1 MRDKCPSKYNYY
13 YVPHE
18 KSFNLDLMLNKNLLI
33 KDYLKLLMSEN
44 GASRLYKW
52 SNTEGN
58 WNLMMPRIKQTAPQT
73 DYFPRWL
80 HGMKYSFRKN
90 SCQVGLSAHCLPF
103 TVMLKQSTHRAMRN
117 TQALAGCF
125 YQSRVHTSTSAH
137 VCVHT
142 MVWQWNISV
151 NQSVT
156 PVK

>member
-1 MRDKCPSKYNYY
+1 MPFKYNYY
-13 YVPHE
+13 YFPHE

-33 KDYLKLLMSEN
+33 KEFSKLWMSEN
-44 GASRLYKW
+44 GASWLYKR

-58 WNLMMPRIKQTAPQT
+58 WTLMMPRIKQTAQET

-90 SCQVGLSAHCLPF
+90 SCQVGLSAYCLPF
-103 TVMLKQSTHRAMRN
+103 TVMLKQSTHKAMGEHSS
-117 TQALAGCF
+117 TGCF

-156 PVK
+156 PFK